1 MKRTKILGVGII
13 FIFALAIFIALSSKL
28 FPDSSS
34 ILTHVTKVASSE
46 EISPMFIEVLRARD
60 YPASEMI
67 IEETLEPGTNYNRY
81 VASYQSDGFKV
92 YGLLTIP
99 TAPKPENGFPTIIFL
114 HGYIAPSRYVTTQ
127 DYVASQDG
135 LARNGFITFK
145 PDLRGHAKSEGQAT
159 GAHFS
164 ETYVVDTINAVE
176 ALKMYEQVDLSRIG
190 VWGHSN
196 GGEIGLRAMVVSKDI
211 KAGVFWAGVVG
222 SFEDML
228 ETYNAQ
234 IPFMRRSQPELIT
247 QYGSP
252 SANPV
257 FWNSIDPYHYLED
270 VSGPIQLHHGTE
282 DEQVPHELSLS
293 LKTALKRNGK
303 TVEYYEY
310 EGANHNFSGTAFSLA
325 VERSVN
331 FFRKYL

>member
-13 FIFALAIFIALSSKL
+13 FIFALAIFIVLSSNL
-28 FPDSSS
+28 FPNSSS
-34 ILTHVTKVASSE
+34 FPTHVTEAGSSE
-46 EISPMFIEVLRARD
+46 ETSPMFIELLRARS
-60 YPASEMI
+60 YPASEVV

-81 VASYQSDGFKV
+81 IASYQSDGFKI
-92 YGLLTIP
+92 YGLLTVP
-99 TAPKPENGFPTIIFL
+99 TALKPESGFPTIVFL
-114 HGYIAPSRYVTTQ
+114 HGYISPERYVTTQ

-145 PDLRGHAKSEGQAT
+145 PDLRGHGMSEGEAT

-164 ETYVVDTINAVE
+164 ETYVVDMINTFE
-176 ALKMYEQVDLSRIG
+176 ALKTYEHVNPDRIG

-196 GGEIGLRAMVVSKDI
+196 GGEIGLRAMVVSKEI

-234 IPFMRRSQPELIT
+234 IPFMRRSVPELVKLH
-247 QYGSP
+247 GKP
-252 SANPV
+252 SENPA
-257 FWNSIDPYHYLED
+257 FWNKIDPYYYLAD
-270 VSGPIQLHHGTE
+270 ISGPVQLHHGTK

-293 LKTALKRNGK
+293 LKTALERNGK

-310 EGANHNFSGTAFSLA
+310 KGANHNFSGGAFGQA
-325 VERSVN
+325 IERSVT
-331 FFRKYL
+331 FFNKYL